1 MTVTERVRYEGL
13 SELRPHSWSSQWLT
27 TTSSSFGHAAMA
39 NFDGDLPTEG
49 GERTAHSRDQILHA
63 GAHRGLDHRRS
74 FERELVAV
82 SAENLPARAERDV
95 AAWMSVEAD
104 DRYDHLAPHGPSDHI
119 SPRVC
124 DNPLDRDAR
133 ADLLGQDPGDRVLE
147 RLGPAV
153 QHQELDP
160 IGADAGYDLAAFEV
174 VGYAHG
180 PDADTSSAGFPTLLE
195 ALDLDSTFF

>member
-82 SAENLPARAERDV
+82 SAENLPARA
-95 AAWMSVEAD
+95 
-104 DRYDHLAPHGPSDHI
+104 
-119 SPRVC
+119 
-124 DNPLDRDAR
+124 R
-133 ADLLGQDPGDRVLE
+133 A
-147 RLGPAV
+147 
-153 QHQELDP
+153 
-160 IGADAGYDLAAFEV
+160 
-174 VGYAHG
+174 
-180 PDADTSSAGFPTLLE
+180 
-195 ALDLDSTFF
+195 

>member
-1 MTVTERVRYEGL
+1 VASARPIPATKSSTLGPIAAWITVDR
-13 SELRPHSWSSQWLT
+13 SSA
-27 TTSSSFGHAAMA
+27 SSS
-39 NFDGDLPTEG
+39 P
-49 GERTAHSRDQILHA
+49 SRPRICQ
-63 GAHRGLDHRRS
+63 R
-74 FERELVAV
+74 V
-82 SAENLPARAERDV
+82 PERDV

-180 PDADTSSAGFPTLLE
+180 PDADTSSAGFPHATGGIGP
-195 ALDLDSTFF
+195 